1 VDREERREANRLKNE
16 RRRERKKRNT
26 LYAQEGRDER
36 RRVGGAF
43 GATDA
48 ATFNKLAEGT
58 SAQRRA
64 ETEIK
69 L

>member
-1 VDREERREANRLKNE
+1 MTREERRESNRLKNE
-16 RRRERKKRNT
+16 RRKAKRKT

-48 ATFNKLAEGT
+48 ATFNRLAEGT